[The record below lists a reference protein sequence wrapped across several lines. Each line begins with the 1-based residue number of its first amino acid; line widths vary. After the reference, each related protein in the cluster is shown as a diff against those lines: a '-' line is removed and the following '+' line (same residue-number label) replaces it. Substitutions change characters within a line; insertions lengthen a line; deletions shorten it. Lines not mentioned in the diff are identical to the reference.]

1 MIQIV
6 HPAQVLLNNLDGF
19 HVEFKE
25 SDSRVDIVLNRP
37 QLNVITMEQREQLRV
52 VFEALDADPRV
63 RVIVL
68 RSVGQHFSGGGDFSG
83 LTDVTAEQMSRLAW
97 NVSAPTRCGKPV
109 IAATRGYCFGVGFE
123 LALAC
128 DFRIATETTLY
139 ALSEQRLGQ
148 LPGSGGAARLQKM
161 VGIGRTKDIVMR
173 SRQIPGPQAYDWG
186 IVTEFVLDSD
196 LESAT
201 DAMVRELLAFPSSG
215 QRAAKRLLND
225 IDNTSLSIGIELEG
239 NVRGRLHNLED
250 LGGGFD
256 ASDPK
261 P

>member
-6 HPAQVLLNNLDGF
+6 HPAQVLLSSLDGF

-25 SDSRVDIVLNRP
+25 PDSRVDIVLNRP
-37 QLNVITMEQREQLRV
+37 PLNIITMEQREQLRV

-68 RSVGQHFSGGGDFSG
+68 RSAGEHFSGGGDFSG
-83 LTDVTAEQMSRLAW
+83 PADITAERMSGLAW
-97 NVSAPTRCGKPV
+97 SVSAPARCGKPV
-109 IAATRGYCFGVGFE
+109 IAANRGYCFGVGFE
-123 LALAC
+123 LSLAC
-128 DFRIATETTLY
+128 DFRIATDTTLY

-148 LPGSGGAARLQKM
+148 LPGSGGSARLQKM
-161 VGIGRTKDIVMR
+161 VGTGRTKDIVMR

-186 IVTEFVLDSD
+186 VATEFVLDSD

-201 DAMVRELLAFPSSG
+201 DEMVRELLTFPAPG

-225 IDNTSLSIGIELEG
+225 IDDTSLSIGIELEG
-239 NVRGRLHNLED
+239 NVRGSLYNLVD
-250 LGGGFD
+250 PRGGFEATD
-256 ASDPK
+256 QK
-261 P
+261 Q